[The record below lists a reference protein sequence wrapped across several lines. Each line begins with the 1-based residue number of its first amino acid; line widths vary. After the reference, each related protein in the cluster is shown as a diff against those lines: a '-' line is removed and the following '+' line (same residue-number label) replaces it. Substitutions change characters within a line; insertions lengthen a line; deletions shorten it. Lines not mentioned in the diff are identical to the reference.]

1 MKKINNYV
9 NTMYKPSFNFLVTGL
24 TVIALTLMF
33 VAVSLRNDILSG
45 EIGAIYRYPRLLE
58 ELYIRAVPY
67 FLIVLGID
75 LLERKKKN

>member
-45 EIGAIYRYPRLLE
+45 EIGAIDRYPRLLE